1 MTQYLSTSFPAHR
14 PRRLRKHDFSRRLVA
29 ENSLTTSDLIYPV
42 FIIEGENQRVRV
54 PSMPGVERLT
64 LDQLLIEAELL
75 VKYGVPAIA
84 LFPVVGDA
92 KKSLMAEEAYNPDG
106 LAQRAVRALKQA
118 FGEKLGVITDVALD
132 PFTTHG
138 QDGIIDEDGYVVNDI
153 TTEILVKQALSHAQ
167 AGADVVAP
175 SDMMDGRIGAIRQVL
190 EAHGFINTQIMAYS
204 AKYASNYYG
213 PFRDAVGSA
222 GNLKGGNKKTYQLD
236 PANGNEGLHEVALD
250 IQEGADMVMVKP
262 GMPYLDLVYRVKKTF
277 GVPTFAYQVS
287 GEYAMH
293 MAAIQNGWLKEKE
306 CIMESLLC
314 FKRAGADGILT
325 YFAKQVAEWLYQEK
339 YK

>member
-1 MTQYLSTSFPAHR
+1 MSQYLNTAFPQR
-14 PRRLRKHDFSRRLVA
+14 RMRRLRKHDFSRRLVA
-29 ENSLTTSDLIYPV
+29 ENQLTANDLIYPV
-42 FIIEGENQRVRV
+42 FVIEGENERVKV

-64 LDQLLIEAELL
+64 IDQLLVEAGLL
-75 VKYGVPAIA
+75 VKYGVPMIAI
-84 LFPVVGDA
+84 FPVVGDA
-92 KKSLMAEEAYNPDG
+92 KKSLMAEEAYNPNG
-106 LAQRAVRALKQA
+106 LAQRAIKALKA
-118 FGEKLGVITDVALD
+118 AYPELGVMTDVALD

-138 QDGIIDEDGYVVNDI
+138 QDGIIDEEGYVLNDV
-153 TTEILVKQALSHAQ
+153 TTEILVKQALSHAE

-175 SDMMDGRIGAIRQVL
+175 SDMMDGRIGEIRKAL
-190 EAHGFINTQIMAYS
+190 EEKGFINTQIMAYS

-222 GNLKGGNKKTYQLD
+222 SNLKGGNKYTYQVD
-236 PANGNEGLHEVALD
+236 PANGNEGLHEVAMD

-262 GMPYLDLVYRVKKTF
+262 GMPYLDMVWRVKETF

-293 MAAIQNGWLKEKE
+293 MAAIQNGWLKERE
-306 CIMESLLC
+306 CIMEGLLC

-325 YFAKQVAEWLYQEK
+325 YFAKQVAEWLYQDSHK
-339 YK
+339 